1 MGQGYLIDT
10 HSHIDMSDFEDLDE
24 IIVNA
29 QNNGVNNIIIPSVD
43 RSSFD
48 NVIKI
53 TNQYEGVYCSLGIH
67 PTEAQNAKDE
77 DFTKII
83 ERADSNKVVGI
94 GECGLDY
101 YWDKTF
107 INEQKE
113 VFIKQIEIAKMLKK
127 PLVVHDRE
135 AHKDSFD
142 LLVAHVN
149 NEVPVV
155 MHCFSGSLEFAN
167 ECIKKGFY
175 IALGGVV
182 TFKNAKKA
190 HEVAQNIP
198 LEFLMLETDAP
209 YLTPV
214 PYRGKR
220 NEPAY
225 VKFVAEEI
233 AKLRGLSFEEVADAT
248 TRNARKVFGI

>member
-1 MGQGYLIDT
+1 MSPYLVDT
-10 HSHIDMSDFEDLDE
+10 HTHIDMQDFDDLDAV
-24 IIVNA
+24 ILNA
-29 QNNGVNNIIIPSVD
+29 KNAGVVKVIIPSVD
-43 RSSFD
+43 RTSFD

-53 TNQYEGVYCSLGIH
+53 ANTYEGAYCALGIH
-67 PTEAQNAKDE
+67 PTEAQHAVDS
-77 DFTKII
+77 DFDKIA
-83 ERADSNKVVGI
+83 EFSSDKKVVAI

-101 YWDKTF
+101 YWDKTY
-107 INEQKE
+107 ITEQKD
-113 VFIKQIEIAKMLKK
+113 VFLKQIELAKKLDKT
-127 PLVVHDRE
+127 LIVHDRE
-135 AHKDSFD
+135 AHKDTFD
-142 LLVAHVN
+142 MLVGN
-149 NEVPVV
+149 TNGEIPVV
-155 MHCFSGSLEFAN
+155 MHCFSGSLELAK

-190 HEVAQNIP
+190 HEIAVNIP
-198 LEFLMLETDAP
+198 LESLLLETDAP

-233 AKLRGLSFEEVADAT
+233 AKLRGISFEEVEKVTSD
-248 TRNARKVFGI
+248 NARKAFGI